1 MKNILFTILI
11 LIPVTIIGG
20 ELDLKHYKSIKK
32 ERSIV
37 MLPEVSVSPD
47 KEWYNLVM
55 AIHWVESSNGKRIV
69 GDGSKAVGPLQI
81 HKGMVDLVN
90 KIQSEYHFSY
100 KDRSS
105 FNKSLLM
112 FEIFQDKY
120 NPSRNIEIAAKI
132 WNGGSRSK
140 YPDYSTP
147 KAARRTKNVEKY
159 WSLINKRMHFT
170 SNN

>member
-1 MKNILFTILI
+1 MKNILFTL
-11 LIPVTIIGG
+11 LLMIPVTIIGG
-20 ELDLKHYKSIKK
+20 ELDLKLY
-32 ERSIV
+32 RSTQRELSYI
-37 MLPEVSVSPD
+37 MLPEVNIKPD
-47 KEWYNLVM
+47 KQWYNLIK
-55 AIHWVESSNGKRIV
+55 AIHWIESRNGKRII
-69 GDGSKAVGPLQI
+69 GDGGKAVGPLQI

-100 KDRSS
+100 KDRTS

-120 NPSRNIEIAAKI
+120 NPSRNIEITAKI

-147 KAARRTKNVEKY
+147 KAAHRTKNVEKY
-159 WSLINKRMHFT
+159 WSLVNKRMHFA